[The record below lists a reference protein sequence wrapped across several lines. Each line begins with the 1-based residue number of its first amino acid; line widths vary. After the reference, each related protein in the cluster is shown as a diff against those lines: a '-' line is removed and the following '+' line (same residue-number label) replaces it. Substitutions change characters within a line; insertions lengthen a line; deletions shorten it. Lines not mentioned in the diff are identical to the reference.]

1 MIKKETYTINEILDN
16 VIPYNGQK
24 HYVDYDGD
32 LMKMESQRYRL
43 FKRDGTTCVV
53 CKSVGTFF
61 RKEKDKNCPTYHF
74 NLYGIIDGEDRLFT
88 KDHLIPK
95 SKGGKNVM
103 ANYCVMCTKC
113 NHEKGNR
120 ID

>member
-1 MIKKETYTINEILDN
+1 MIQKETYTINEVLDN

-88 KDHLIPK
+88 KDHFIAK

-103 ANYCVMCTKC
+103 SNYVVMCSKC
-113 NHEKGNR
+113 NHEKGNK
-120 ID
+120 